1 MRGFNAGRFSLSQ
14 LKHTHTHTHTH
25 TQTHCFWDMARESCL
40 LKHFESAAK
49 AVIYSAASFSVCP
62 SQWSR
67 LCCGAVISTGQR
79 VRVCIIGGWWQG
91 CRCRFCL
98 LCRWRR
104 DTFTS
109 PYFSSK
115 HTEITRAE
123 IPFSSLLFSSLLF
136 SSLLFSSLL
145 FSSLLLLF
153 FLCNLL
159 WIIYDLARDFM

>member
-14 LKHTHTHTHTH
+14 LKHTHTHTHTN

-67 LCCGAVISTGQR
+67 LCCGAIISTGQR

-91 CRCRFCL
+91 CRCRLCL

-115 HTEITRAE
+115 HRDHKGRNTLL
-123 IPFSSLLFSSLLF
+123 FSSLLFSSLLF

-145 FSSLLLLF
+145 FSFCFSYVIF
-153 FLCNLL
+153 
-159 WIIYDLARDFM
+159 YE